1 MSRTKLSYL
10 VILESKNMSWGKIY
24 ETTSWGLLVSYIHIG
39 FNRASALAAAAVTI
53 LIDSVN
59 ILIDTIT
66 NRIN

>member
-1 MSRTKLSYL
+1 
-10 VILESKNMSWGKIY
+10 MSWGKVY

-39 FNRASALAAAAVTI
+39 FNRAAAFGTAVVTI